1 MSGNAEN
8 TSLWSGADV
17 YVAPSG
23 TTGPATLSGAWPAG
37 WDAVGLLDG
46 AEGFTE
52 TRDEDTSEKYAW
64 GSILYRTTRSKHKR
78 SFKFVA
84 LEDNAVTFGLVNP
97 GSERTSAAGVR
108 TSKIKAPTAKRFA
121 IGFETRDGDRV
132 KRRFGEATVT
142 EVGDIK
148 EGEEDPTVFEI
159 TVVMF
164 PDSDGVIYTTVE
176 TDTEEA

>member
-1 MSGNAEN
+1 MSGNAKN
-8 TSLWSGADV
+8 TALWSGADV

-23 TTGPATLSGAWPAG
+23 TAGPATLTGAWPAG
-37 WDAVGLLDG
+37 WEAAGLLDG

-52 TRDEDTSEKYAW
+52 SRDEDTSENYAW

-78 SFKFVA
+78 TFKFVA
-84 LEDNAVTFGLVNP
+84 LEDNAVTFDLVNP
-97 GSERTSAAGVR
+97 GSERASVAGVR
-108 TSKIKAPTAKRFA
+108 TSKIKAPTSKRFA
-121 IGFETRDGDRV
+121 IGFETRDGDRI

-148 EGEEDPTVFEI
+148 EGEEDPTVYEV

-164 PDSDGVIYTTVE
+164 PDADGVIYTTVE